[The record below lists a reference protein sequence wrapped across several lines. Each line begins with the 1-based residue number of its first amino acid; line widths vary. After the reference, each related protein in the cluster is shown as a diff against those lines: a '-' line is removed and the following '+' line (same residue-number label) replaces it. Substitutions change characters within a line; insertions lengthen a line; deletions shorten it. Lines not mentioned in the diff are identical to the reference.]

1 MFINYEEI
9 EAYLV
14 GYCGLSAR
22 QAAWVSVGE
31 YMQRREACE
40 KLQQLEWERCRWM
53 AWSIITPFSG
63 KKGPKTPSQWIKF
76 PWEKPE
82 QITAIKIDDNQVT
95 ALDEIFKDFLA
106 RKSNG

>member
-1 MFINYEEI
+1 M
-9 EAYLV
+9 V

-31 YMQRREACE
+31 YMQRREAYE
-40 KLQQLEWERCRWM
+40 KQQQLEWERCRWM

-63 KKGPKTPSQWIKF
+63 KKGPKPPSQWIKF

-82 QITAIKIDDNQVT
+82 KRTVIRVEEAQVT
-95 ALDEIFKDFLA
+95 ALDDIFKDFLA